1 MSEWLALA
9 LQIAG
14 LIGIVA
20 VPIGAIG
27 LIRGDIRWVTRREW
41 KAAEA
46 ARQDLLVAEIVK
58 PLERM
63 VTQMDAMARAQVGIA
78 EQLTRQDERQG
89 ALTGKVEELRQ
100 DIRDAKAGGTP

>member
-1 MSEWLALA
+1 MSDYLALA

-14 LIGIVA
+14 LVGIVA

-63 VTQMDAMARAQVGIA
+63 VMQMDAMARAQVSIA
-78 EQLTRQDERQG
+78 EQLTRQDERRSQ
-89 ALTGKVEELRQ
+89 ARSKN
-100 DIRDAKAGGTP
+100 